1 MSGVSLALLAAL
13 GAVLGSFAN
22 VLIYRLPREESIVTP
37 GSRCPA
43 CGAPIR
49 PWDNIPILSY
59 VLLRGR
65 CRTCG
70 GRISLR
76 YPAVEVLMAVL
87 TVAVGSRGTAPFAW
101 REVLE
106 VAGGVLFVFLLVV
119 VTFID
124 LDHQLILNWLTYPGV
139 AAGLLLAAALGR
151 LVPAVVA
158 GAGAGAV
165 ILLIVVASRG
175 GMGMGDAKLAVLI
188 GVFLASPA
196 TTAVA
201 LFLAFVAGGLVGV
214 ALLALRVR
222 GRKDPIPFGP
232 FLALGALG
240 ALFWGEAVV
249 RWYWYWP

>member
-1 MSGVSLALLAAL
+1 MSGGYVALLAVL

-22 VLIYRLPREESIVTP
+22 VLIYRLPRDESIVTP
-37 GSRCPA
+37 GSRCPT
-43 CGAPIR
+43 CGTPIR

-59 VLLRGR
+59 VVLRGR
-65 CRTCG
+65 CRACG
-70 GRISLR
+70 RPISLR
-76 YPAVEVLMAVL
+76 YLVVEVVMAIL
-87 TVAVGSRGTAPFAW
+87 TVAAGSRGAPPFAW
-101 REVLE
+101 REALE

-119 VTFID
+119 ITFID

-139 AAGLLLAAALGR
+139 AAGLLLAVALDR
-151 LVPAVVA
+151 LVPALVA
-158 GAGAGAV
+158 GGGAGAL
-165 ILLIVVASRG
+165 ILLIVAASRG
-175 GMGMGDAKLAVLI
+175 GMGLGDAKLAVLI

-201 LFLAFVAGGLVGV
+201 LFLAFVAGGLVGI
-214 ALLALRVR
+214 ALLALRIR

-249 RWYWYWP
+249 RWYWP